1 MQIRTVTGAC
11 SSGQARNIALAGQL
25 QEVQRSLLA
34 LLPRLPPPAS
44 DALACA
50 AWLCWIQL
58 CLAADSTRAHVQSTD
73 QCQGRK
79 HLDHE
84 RLSLASTKTCYDLQI
99 RKSPPSMHHSNRL
112 AVLERV

>member
-50 AWLCWIQL
+50 FWLLEPATC
-58 CLAADSTRAHVQSTD
+58 
-73 QCQGRK
+73 
-79 HLDHE
+79 
-84 RLSLASTKTCYDLQI
+84 RLGF
-99 RKSPPSMHHSNRL
+99 MWRL
-112 AVLERV
+112 ACERAKACSTGVPYLSSTVT